1 MATAASQQRGFL
13 GWIERTGNRLP
24 DPVFIFLYLIAALL
38 IISVIASLTGLSAIH
53 PAEIDE
59 ATGAPRVISATSLL
73 SAENI
78 QRLWVDMPET
88 FTHFHP
94 LGYVLV
100 VMLGAGVAER
110 AGLFGTAMR
119 AGVRRAPQS
128 LLTPVVALVAMMGNL
143 AADAAY
149 VVLIPLA
156 GVIFAAAGRHPIAGI
171 AAAFAGV
178 SGGFS
183 ANLLPGQL
191 DALLFGITEAAIEA
205 VFGDWQANIA
215 GNWYFIAA
223 MTVLFLPV
231 IWYVTDVSSSR
242 GSAVTS
248 RRPRPRRP
256 PPATPAKTSPTRL
269 RTRP

>member
-1 MATAASQQRGFL
+1 MATAAAREQKGFL

-24 DPVFIFLYLIAALL
+24 DPVFIFLWLIAALIL
-38 IISVIASLTGLSAIH
+38 ISVVTSLTGWSALH
-53 PAEIDE
+53 PAELDE
-59 ATGAPRVISATSLL
+59 ATGAPAVISATSLL
-73 SAENI
+73 SPENI

-119 AGVRRAPQS
+119 AGVRRAPRS

-156 GVIFAAAGRHPIAGI
+156 GVIFAAAGRHPVAGI

-183 ANLLPGQL
+183 ANLLPGQR
-191 DALLFGITEAAIEA
+191 APGRAP
-205 VFGDWQANIA
+205 G
-215 GNWYFIAA
+215 G
-223 MTVLFLPV
+223 P
-231 IWYVTDVSSSR
+231 
-242 GSAVTS
+242 
-248 RRPRPRRP
+248 
-256 PPATPAKTSPTRL
+256 
-269 RTRP
+269 